1 MSAGTPPHVRQSAAV
16 SPRADRRV
24 AGAAARVRIRVA
36 GLDMRYPAPGGEV
49 RALDDVSFEIAEGE
63 FVALLGPSGCGKST
77 ILNIVAGLLDR
88 TGGEV
93 RLDGEEVR
101 HGQVNR
107 QVGYVFQRD
116 TVFPW
121 RTVEANIGYGLEI
134 AGVAKAERQA
144 KVRRTIEAAGLAGFD
159 RSFPRTLSGG
169 MRQRVALMRT
179 LIMEPEI
186 LLMDEPFGA
195 LDTHTKLEMHKTL
208 LEIWERERQTV
219 LFVTHDLG
227 EALTLASRIILL
239 SARPGRVKE
248 DVAVPFPRP
257 RDAVAL
263 RETAE
268 FGRCYSHVWHSLGEE
283 FRRAPAAAPAPE
295 PR

>member
-1 MSAGTPPHVRQSAAV
+1 MALAHRTQLGTQPGPHLAQVE
-16 SPRADRRV
+16 P
-24 AGAAARVRIRVA
+24 AREQVRITVRNLDKRYGSGEA
-36 GLDMRYPAPGGEV
+36 GIKAVDN
-49 RALDDVSFEIAEGE
+49 VSFEVRQGE

-77 ILNIVAGLLDR
+77 ILNMVAGLIPR
-88 TGGEV
+88 SGGHIAIDADDV
-93 RLDGEEVR
+93 RPGD
-101 HGQVNR
+101 VNR
-107 QVGYVFQRD
+107 KVGYVFQRD

-134 AGVAKAERQA
+134 AGVDKAKRKA
-144 KVRRTIEAAGLAGFD
+144 KVAQAIETAGLSGFGAK
-159 RSFPRTLSGG
+159 FPRMLSGG

-239 SARPGRVKE
+239 SARPGRLKE
-248 DVAVPFPRP
+248 DFEVPFARP
-257 RDAVAL
+257 RDAVSL
-263 RETAE
+263 RESAE
-268 FGRCYSHVWHSLGEE
+268 FGRLYSHIWHSLGEE
-283 FRRAPAAAPAPE
+283 FRRTKAE
-295 PR
+295 

>member
-1 MSAGTPPHVRQSAAV
+1 MSATAAQGRPAAPDSAAL
-16 SPRADRRV
+16 RT
-24 AGAAARVRIRVA
+24 RISVE
-36 GLDMRYPAPGGEV
+36 GLDKVFKTTDGELLAV
-49 RALDDVSFEIAEGE
+49 DNVSFEVKQGE

-77 ILNIVAGLLDR
+77 ILNMVAGLLPK
-88 TGGEV
+88 TIGTI
-93 RLDGEEVR
+93 LFDGDDVVLGR
-101 HGQVNR
+101 INR
-107 QVGYVFQRD
+107 KVGYVFQRD

-134 AGVAKAERQA
+134 AGMAKADRAA
-144 KVRRTIEAAGLAGFD
+144 KVERAIELAGLAGFGKN
-159 RSFPRTLSGG
+159 FPRMLSGG

-179 LIMEPEI
+179 LIMEPEV

-227 EALTLASRIILL
+227 EALTLSSRIILL
-239 SARPGRVKE
+239 SARPGRLKE
-248 DVAVPFPRP
+248 DFEVTFPRP
-257 RDAVAL
+257 RDAVTL

-268 FGRCYSHVWHSLGEE
+268 FGQLYSHIWHSLGEE
-283 FRRAPAAAPAPE
+283 FRRTKAE
-295 PR
+295 

>member
-1 MSAGTPPHVRQSAAV
+1 M
-16 SPRADRRV
+16 RA
-24 AGAAARVRIRVA
+24 
-36 GLDMRYPAPGGEV
+36 
-49 RALDDVSFEIAEGE
+49 
-63 FVALLGPSGCGKST
+63 
-77 ILNIVAGLLDR
+77 
-88 TGGEV
+88 
-93 RLDGEEVR
+93 
-101 HGQVNR
+101 
-107 QVGYVFQRD
+107 
-116 TVFPW
+116 
-121 RTVEANIGYGLEI
+121 
-134 AGVAKAERQA
+134 
-144 KVRRTIEAAGLAGFD
+144 TIEAAGLAGFD

-248 DVAVPFPRP
+248 DFEVTVP
-257 RDAVAL
+257 
-263 RETAE
+263 
-268 FGRCYSHVWHSLGEE
+268 
-283 FRRAPAAAPAPE
+283 PAARCRGAPGDGGVRPPLL
-295 PR
+295 PRLARARRGVPAGPGGRAGGERR

>member
-1 MSAGTPPHVRQSAAV
+1 MTPATLTAADLA
-16 SPRADRRV
+16 SRD
-24 AGAAARVRIRVA
+24 AAADVRTEDRVRITVN
-36 GLDMRYPAPGGEV
+36 GLSKTFKSAAGEV
-49 RALDDVSFEIAEGE
+49 VALDDVSFEVKQGE

-77 ILNIVAGLLDR
+77 ILNMVAGLLDKS
-88 TGGEV
+88 GGQIRIDTDEV
-93 RLDGEEVR
+93 CQGA
-101 HGQVNR
+101 VNR
-107 QVGYVFQRD
+107 KVGYVFQRD

-134 AGVAKAERQA
+134 AGVPKAERTERVHRA
-144 KVRRTIEAAGLAGFD
+144 IEVAGLAGFAS
-159 RSFPRTLSGG
+159 SFPRMLSGG

-227 EALTLASRIILL
+227 EALTLSSRIILL
-239 SARPGRVKE
+239 SARPGRLKE
-248 DVAVPFPRP
+248 DFEVPFPRP
-257 RDAVAL
+257 RDAVSL
-263 RETAE
+263 RETPE
-268 FGRCYSHVWHSLGEE
+268 FGRLYSHIWHSLGQE
-283 FRRAPAAAPAPE
+283 FRRTKAE
-295 PR
+295 